1 MSSDLANLENAE
13 LKEAFDAFDKVSETR
28 SGYIL
33 SIHIHHP
40 GWERN
45 NLFRGA
51 AGGDESDGTESNR
64 GRAPQSCAG
73 G

>member
-33 SIHIHHP
+33 SIYP
-40 GWERN
+40 TGWERN

-51 AGGDESDGTESNR
+51 ARGDESDGTESNR

>member
-33 SIHIHHP
+33 SIYPP